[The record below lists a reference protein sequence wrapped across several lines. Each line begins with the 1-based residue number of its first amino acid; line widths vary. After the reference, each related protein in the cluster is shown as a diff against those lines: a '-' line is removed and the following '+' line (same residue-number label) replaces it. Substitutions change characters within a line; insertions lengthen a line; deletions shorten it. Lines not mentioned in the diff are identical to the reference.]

1 MPTTLPFAL
10 RTCRRATIS
19 AVLAG
24 LAAAPLAAQAAPPAV
39 TVAGR
44 GPATYVLVSGV
55 VGGVAGYRRL
65 EARLLERGHRVV
77 VVDPYQLSLDSAD
90 VSFAALARRVEA
102 VLAAHDVSGATVVGH
117 AHGAGVALR
126 LAANSPE
133 RVTAL
138 YFLDVGALASHRSPI
153 LGSTLRLVPLI
164 ARLPGGRSFL
174 RRRFVRGLRESAGRQ
189 EWLDAATRHAYV
201 EPVLSDI
208 GRIVRMVIRLNRAA
222 EPDSLPALVA
232 RLRVPV
238 TVVLGDAPHTA
249 GPEPPELA
257 ALVPLGPLLRI
268 ERMPGVGHFPHEE
281 APDEVARMLV
291 ASRGAGLARHVG
303 GAP

>member
-1 MPTTLPFAL
+1 MPTTLPLAL
-10 RTCRRATIS
+10 RTCRRAAIS
-19 AVLAG
+19 AVLAA
-24 LAAAPLAAQAAPPAV
+24 LASAPLAAQAAPPAV
-39 TVAGR
+39 SVAGR
-44 GPATYVLVSGV
+44 GPATYVLLSGV

-126 LAANSPE
+126 LAANSPD
-133 RVTAL
+133 RVAAL
-138 YFLDVGALASHRSPI
+138 YFLDVGALATNRTKV
-153 LGSTLRLVPLI
+153 LGASLRLAPLI
-164 ARLPGGRSFL
+164 ARIPGGRGFI

-189 EWLDAATRHAYV
+189 EWLDAATQRAYA
-201 EPVLSDI
+201 EPVLDNI
-208 GRIVRMVIRLNRAA
+208 GRVVAMATRLSRAR
-222 EPDSLPALVA
+222 EPDSLPSLVA

-238 TVVLGDAPHTA
+238 VVILGEAPHPS
-249 GPEPPELA
+249 GPDSAELA
-257 ALVPLGPLLRI
+257 ALAPLGSLLRI
-268 ERMPGVGHFPHEE
+268 VRMPGVGHFPHEE
-281 APDEVARMLV
+281 APDDVARMLV
-291 ASRGAGLARHVG
+291 ASRGASLARHGG